1 MSSNPL
7 SASLLKTF
15 EKSYDPDREARAEQ
29 SRGEFLESFPIRR
42 LNRLKMDDYVIGLQ
56 RPTFCDRVEVK
67 TRPWAVIQGSTA
79 IKFGIYFGATKSDSS
94 KQYRFAKKFGDDTT
108 TAFRAVRAALVSLV
122 RLGNDEQLDFA
133 KIDANPLSQMFKAK
147 ILSLYFPNKFI
158 NACSA
163 EHLQVIGEALGFD
176 PDLPASQYQHLIVQ
190 AKNINVTTRAW
201 SNPKFTAFLYRTIVR
216 TESVPGS
223 TIHKPAKKSHRR
235 VNFEDIQDQRD
246 RIGKMAEE
254 FAMTWER
261 QRLEGANLSDLIP
274 AIEDRREQPGYGYD
288 FMSHTDLGRPRYIEV
303 KSVGQIRGDSYRFF
317 LSENERSTSEAAEY
331 GDDYFFYLVFFD
343 GNGAPLQLKSI
354 LAKQM
359 YQHAEILPASY
370 TVRFDIEHV

>member
-122 RLGNDEQLDFA
+122 RLGNDEQLDF
-133 KIDANPLSQMFKAK
+133 
-147 ILSLYFPNKFI
+147 
-158 NACSA
+158 
-163 EHLQVIGEALGFD
+163 
-176 PDLPASQYQHLIVQ
+176 
-190 AKNINVTTRAW
+190 
-201 SNPKFTAFLYRTIVR
+201 
-216 TESVPGS
+216 
-223 TIHKPAKKSHRR
+223 
-235 VNFEDIQDQRD
+235 
-246 RIGKMAEE
+246 
-254 FAMTWER
+254 
-261 QRLEGANLSDLIP
+261 
-274 AIEDRREQPGYGYD
+274 
-288 FMSHTDLGRPRYIEV
+288 HT
-303 KSVGQIRGDSYRFF
+303 Q
-317 LSENERSTSEAAEY
+317 
-331 GDDYFFYLVFFD
+331 
-343 GNGAPLQLKSI
+343 
-354 LAKQM
+354 
-359 YQHAEILPASY
+359 
-370 TVRFDIEHV
+370 